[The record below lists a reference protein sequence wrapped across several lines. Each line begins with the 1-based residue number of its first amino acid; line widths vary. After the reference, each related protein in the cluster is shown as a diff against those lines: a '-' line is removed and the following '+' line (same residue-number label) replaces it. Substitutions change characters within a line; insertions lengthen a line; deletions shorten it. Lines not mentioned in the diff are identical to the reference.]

1 MVAAAADGAADLSS
15 AAIISLTARS
25 LSNRKL
31 TALLTVLA
39 IALSVMLLLGVERLR
54 AQARASFAHTI
65 AGTDLI
71 VGARSGA
78 IPLLLYSVFRIGDA
92 TNTISWDSYKAV
104 AAHPRVAWTAPISLG
119 DSHRGYRVVGTT
131 TAFFEHYRYGRRQ
144 ALELDRGQRFDG
156 VFEAVIGADVAR
168 ELRYRVGQTI
178 TVAHGVS
185 EVALRAHD
193 DKPFTV
199 VGILRPTGTPVDRS
213 IHVSLAAIEAIHLN
227 WQAGAPVPGLTISPE
242 QVAKFSL
249 QPKEITAVLVGL
261 TSRIATFEVQRFV
274 NDYDREP
281 LLAILPGAT
290 LHALWDMLGMV
301 EQVLLAVSVLVL
313 LVSILGMVA
322 ILLNSLNERR
332 RELAILRSVGARP
345 ADIVMLVVG
354 ESLLLALLGIAV
366 GLLLLYL
373 LLLIAQPLLLSHA
386 GLAIDITMPS
396 GHELLLLALVVLAAT
411 LAGLIPAYRAYR
423 YSLADGLIIRV

>member
-1 MVAAAADGAADLSS
+1 MVATSTHGAAVLSS
-15 AAIISLTARS
+15 VAIMRLTAHS
-25 LSNRKL
+25 LGNRKL
-31 TALLTVLA
+31 TTVLTVLA

-54 AQARASFAHTI
+54 TQARASFAHTI

-92 TNTISWDSYKAV
+92 TNNIGWDSYQAV
-104 AAHPRVAWTAPISLG
+104 AAHPRVAWTVPLSLG

-131 TAFFEHYRYGRRQ
+131 AAFFEHYRYGRQ
-144 ALELDRGQRFDG
+144 QPLALARGERFTG
-156 VFEAVIGADVAR
+156 VFEAVIGAAVAR
-168 ELRYRVGQTI
+168 ELGYRIGQAI
-178 TVAHGVS
+178 TVAHGVG
-185 EVALRAHD
+185 EVALREHD

-199 VGILRPTGTPVDRS
+199 VGILQPTGTPVDRS

-227 WQAGAPVPGLTISPE
+227 WQAGAPVPGLAISPQ
-242 QVAKFSL
+242 QVTKFNL

-261 TSRIATFEVQRFV
+261 TARIATFEVQRFV
-274 NDYDREP
+274 NDHEREP

-301 EQVLLAVSVLVL
+301 EQVLLAVSALVL

-345 ADIVMLVVG
+345 VDIVMLVVG
-354 ESLLLALLGIAV
+354 EALLLAVAGIAV
-366 GLLLLYL
+366 GVLLLYL
-373 LLLIAQPLLLSHA
+373 LSLAVQPLLLSQF
-386 GLAIDITMPS
+386 GLAIGLSMLS
-396 GHELLLLALVVLAAT
+396 GHELLLLGMVVVSAT

>member
-1 MVAAAADGAADLSS
+1 MR
-15 AAIISLTARS
+15 LTARS
-25 LSNRKL
+25 LGNRKL
-31 TALLTVLA
+31 TAVLTVLA

-54 AQARASFAHTI
+54 TQARASFAHTI

-92 TNTISWDSYKAV
+92 TNNIGWDSYEAV
-104 AAHPRVAWTAPISLG
+104 AAHPRVAWTVPISLG

-131 TAFFEHYRYGRRQ
+131 TAFFEHYRYGRQRPL
-144 ALELDRGQRFDG
+144 ALARGERFNG
-156 VFEAVIGADVAR
+156 VFEAVIGAAVAR
-168 ELRYRVGQTI
+168 ELGYQVGQTI
-178 TVAHGVS
+178 TVAHGVG

-199 VGILRPTGTPVDRS
+199 AGILQPTGTPVDRS

-227 WQAGAPVPGLTISPE
+227 WQAGVPVPGLVIGPE
-242 QVAKFSL
+242 QVTKFNL

-290 LHALWDMLGMV
+290 LHALWDMLGMM
-301 EQVLLAVSVLVL
+301 EQVLLVVSVLVL
-313 LVSILGMVA
+313 TVSILGMVA

-345 ADIVMLVVG
+345 LDIVMLVVG
-354 ESLLLALLGIAV
+354 EAVLLAASGIAV
-366 GLLLLYL
+366 GVLLLYL
-373 LLLIAQPLLLSHA
+373 LLLVVQPLLLSQL
-386 GLAIDITMPS
+386 GLAIGLSMPS
-396 GHELLLLALVVLAAT
+396 GHELLLLGMVLLSAT
-411 LAGLIPAYRAYR
+411 LAGLVPAYRAYR

>member
-25 LSNRKL
+25 LGNRKL

-104 AAHPRVAWTAPISLG
+104 ATHPRVAWTAPISLG

-178 TVAHGVS
+178 TVAHGVG

-213 IHVSLAAIEAIHLN
+213 IHVSLAAIEAIHSAARL
-227 WQAGAPVPGLTISPE
+227 PIS
-242 QVAKFSL
+242 SS
-249 QPKEITAVLVGL
+249 G
-261 TSRIATFEVQRFV
+261 TSST
-274 NDYDREP
+274 
-281 LLAILPGAT
+281 
-290 LHALWDMLGMV
+290 
-301 EQVLLAVSVLVL
+301 
-313 LVSILGMVA
+313 
-322 ILLNSLNERR
+322 
-332 RELAILRSVGARP
+332 
-345 ADIVMLVVG
+345 
-354 ESLLLALLGIAV
+354 
-366 GLLLLYL
+366 
-373 LLLIAQPLLLSHA
+373 
-386 GLAIDITMPS
+386 
-396 GHELLLLALVVLAAT
+396 
-411 LAGLIPAYRAYR
+411 
-423 YSLADGLIIRV
+423 

>member
-25 LSNRKL
+25 LGNRKL

-104 AAHPRVAWTAPISLG
+104 ATHPRVAWTAPISLG

-178 TVAHGVS
+178 TVAHGVG